1 MHDPELNIY
10 PRPLHGRKAIENA
23 RSWHFWSTLSCSQKP
38 AFKSSTRILVVET
51 YHFYWIDIECKWA
64 FANNF
69 SSLFEYVNALCH
81 EKAGVV
87 MNVCY
92 AAFITWCQGATL
104 VRWPLTSFSKQI
116 LEQCSII
123 NSTLKNALVF
133 KMTFKVASVL
143 FDGGSELWDALL
155 LKSTNVAS
163 SDAAIAASTIV
174 CRYETRCT
182 MICTC
187 GKCVHD

>member
-51 YHFYWIDIECKWA
+51 YYHLYWLDSQCKWA
-64 FANNF
+64 FANYEPLF
-69 SSLFEYVNALCH
+69 SEPIWIRNGPVSWKGRCCNECVLWCGLYRLMSRSHTCSL
-81 EKAGVV
+81 
-87 MNVCY
+87 
-92 AAFITWCQGATL
+92 AFDVFLKTDSGTMFFNW
-104 VRWPLTSFSKQI
+104 
-116 LEQCSII
+116 
-123 NSTLKNALVF
+123 TLKNALVF

-155 LKSTNVAS
+155 LKSTNNVAS
-163 SDAAIAASTIV
+163 GDAAIAAS
-174 CRYETRCT
+174 
-182 MICTC
+182 M
-187 GKCVHD
+187 